1 MNKIGSFVVMQMNLE
16 SAKQSEISHKEKNK
30 HGTLMHIYRIQKN
43 GTDGTYLQ
51 GRNRDRDIENKLVD
65 TVGKGEDGMS
75 LESNIDTYT
84 LQCVKQIASGTL

>member
-1 MNKIGSFVVMQMNLE
+1 MRWMDLE
-16 SAKQSEISHKEKNK
+16 PIVQSEVSQKEKEK
-30 HGTLMHIYRIQKN
+30 YHILMHIYRIQKN